1 MSLSDLDRE
10 ERLRLMKFVV
20 SFAWA
25 DLEVKDE
32 ERDFVR
38 RLIKKLALDDTDR
51 GMVEEWLEVPPRAE
65 EVDPADIPV
74 EHRQLFLDAI
84 RAMIVADG
92 RVDQDEAENLVLLEA
107 LLVAP
112 LERLH
117 LPLEQELR
125 LRLDGLAAFAL
136 AAQCHDYRR
145 PLFRREAG
153 IRIEGRWQAGPG
165 RIDGS
170 FSQGPFEAPLSLRRV
185 SEGVRP

>member
-74 EHRQLFLDAI
+74 EHRQLFLDAV
-84 RAMIVADG
+84 RAMIVSDG

-107 LLVAP
+107 LL
-112 LERLH
+112 
-117 LPLEQELR
+117 
-125 LRLDGLAAFAL
+125 GN
-136 AAQCHDYRR
+136 
-145 PLFRREAG
+145 
-153 IRIEGRWQAGPG
+153 
-165 RIDGS
+165 
-170 FSQGPFEAPLSLRRV
+170 
-185 SEGVRP
+185 